1 MKMKN
6 ELIVIVA
13 AAGIGERFKSDIP
26 KQYISVNGKSIIERS
41 ISPFLKSKYVKK
53 IIIAINKN
61 DDYVKDQDFYN
72 SNKVEIVVGGNT
84 RQESIFNALIN
95 INEGECKYVITHDAA
110 RPNFCK
116 NDINRLIADIVNTDA
131 SCSYLYSPVYDSIKS
146 IGSEETLNKNDY
158 LLVQTPQISKFNDLK
173 KALSACIKKNV
184 EAPDESFAINF
195 IDLPVS
201 KIRGNRSNIKITEA
215 NDVEILDKFLVR
227 TGTGFDLHT
236 YTKGKGIILGGFNI
250 ECRFGIKAHSDGDV
264 LLHSIADSILGA
276 AALGDIGKFFP
287 DHDPKNKDLNS
298 KTIIKFCLNEIQ
310 KLNLQI
316 YNVDAT
322 IICESPKI
330 NPYREQIV
338 KKLSSILKIPTCS
351 IGLKATTA
359 EKISIIGE
367 NKAIAVQSIVNL
379 REKI

>member
-1 MKMKN
+1 M
-6 ELIVIVA
+6 L
-13 AAGIGERFKSDIP
+13 ERDSSYLYPAK
-26 KQYISVNGKSIIERS
+26 
-41 ISPFLKSKYVKK
+41 L
-53 IIIAINKN
+53 
-61 DDYVKDQDFYN
+61 
-72 SNKVEIVVGGNT
+72 
-84 RQESIFNALIN
+84 
-95 INEGECKYVITHDAA
+95 
-110 RPNFCK
+110 
-116 NDINRLIADIVNTDA
+116 
-131 SCSYLYSPVYDSIKS
+131 SYLYSPVYDSIKS

-215 NDVEILDKFLVR
+215 NDIEILDKFLVR

-287 DHDPKNKDLNS
+287 DHDSKNKDLDS
-298 KTIIKFCLNEIQ
+298 KKIIKFCLNEIQ

-338 KKLSSILKIPTCS
+338 KKLSSILQIPTCS